1 LPSARSRA
9 LGKSWNIK
17 TGRAAQTTNRSPA
30 PPTRPCRAAAPHR
43 SDAAVAAG
51 PWWWCCDNDNADE
64 ATAAAAVPTTAES
77 GSFFADVV
85 VDYSTYVIYDLMCS
99 LSRIQYDEL
108 SAAQHMA
115 PTQNNAY

>member
-1 LPSARSRA
+1 MEHKNRPRRSDSQPLA
-9 LGKSWNIK
+9 
-17 TGRAAQTTNRSPA
+17 RAAHTPVPR
-30 PPTRPCRAAAPHR
+30 R

-51 PWWWCCDNDNADE
+51 PWWWCCDYDNADE
-64 ATAAAAVPTTAES
+64 ATTAAAVPTTAES